1 MEINIEINIYIYMKL
16 KIFSLLHI
24 SKFYNCNCNSYFKQN
39 NLYKEKKIIIKTKKE
54 TRDHFYFQKFY
65 KIKFIIVC

>member
-1 MEINIEINIYIYMKL
+1 MKL

-54 TRDHFYFQKFY
+54 TRDHFYF
-65 KIKFIIVC
+65 